1 MYILQLSNSTWLWVS
16 FWSGVVLFW
25 IQHLP
30 CLDSFRCMLWKYCG
44 VFTKD
49 HIISSLRINLILACQ
64 EVLKWVWPK
73 MNWTTLFFFI
83 QIYTLP
89 PSMHKWKENIDVRV
103 ILRINRIFGQEL
115 VVLHTILYMFGKLS
129 VHAWSRCGGLNEEHT
144 ILVHGGKF
152 HFSTS
157 SHVKMSWPSM
167 NQ

>member
-1 MYILQLSNSTWLWVS
+1 MYILQLSNSTWLLVS

-44 VFTKD
+44 FFTKD
-49 HIISSLRINLILACQ
+49 HIISSLKVNLILACQ

-73 MNWTTLFFFI
+73 MNWTTLYFFI

-89 PSMHKWKENIDVRV
+89 PSMDKWKENIDVRV
-103 ILRINRIFGQEL
+103 ILDSTGFL
-115 VVLHTILYMFGKLS
+115 VKSWLFCIQYFTCLVTYQCMLGVGVGGWMKNILYWFMGGNFILAPLHMSK
-129 VHAWSRCGGLNEEHT
+129 WSLA
-144 ILVHGGKF
+144 
-152 HFSTS
+152 
-157 SHVKMSWPSM
+157 SM